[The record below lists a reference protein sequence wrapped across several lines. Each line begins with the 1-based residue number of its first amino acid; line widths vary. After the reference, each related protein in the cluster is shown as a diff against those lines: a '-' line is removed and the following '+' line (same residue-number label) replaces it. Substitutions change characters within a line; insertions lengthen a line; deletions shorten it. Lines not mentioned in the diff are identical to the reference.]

1 MNDSQL
7 LSGAAIALSALLCT
21 AGPKAAHAQGYPS
34 RPITVVVAQAAGGGS
49 DTVTRL
55 WADFASKKL
64 NQPVVVENKP
74 GAGGIL
80 AAQQV
85 LAKPADGY
93 TIYSAGTSSMVISRF
108 TYKSLPFN
116 AEKDFRGIA
125 MMVRIPYMLVVNKD
139 SGIKSLDDLKRAAQA
154 GPVNFGSA
162 GAGNATHIIPEML
175 QAQLGFKMTHIPYK
189 GETAA
194 LSALMAGDIQAVV
207 AVVGTALPFATSG
220 RVTPLLV
227 LGNEN
232 VAELPQL
239 RTADQVGLKGFSD
252 LVWATL
258 IGRAG
263 IPEESVRK
271 LNEVTQQFLADP
283 DVRQRL
289 QKMKFE
295 PMPGPADAY
304 ETLLAR
310 DTKRIAEATKGL
322 DLASQ

>member
-1 MNDSQL
+1 MKNSHL
-7 LSGAAIALSALLCT
+7 LARTAAWLF
-21 AGPKAAHAQGYPS
+21 AAAVTTVSAQGYPN
-34 RPITVVVAQAAGGGS
+34 RPITVVVAQAPGGGS

-64 NQPVVVENKP
+64 GQPVVVENKP

-93 TIYSAGTSSMVISRF
+93 TIYSAGTSSMVLSRF
-108 TYKSLPFN
+108 TYKALPFD

-139 SGIKSLDDLKRAAQA
+139 GGIKSMDDLKRAAQA
-154 GPVNFGSA
+154 GQVNFGSA

-189 GETAA
+189 GEAAA
-194 LSALMAGDIQAVV
+194 LAALMGGDIQAVV
-207 AVVGTALPFATSG
+207 SVVGTVLPLATAG

-232 VAELPQL
+232 VPQLPQL
-239 RTADQVGLKGFSD
+239 KTAEQVGLNGFSD

-258 IGRAG
+258 IGRSG
-263 IPEESVRK
+263 MPEDSVKK
-271 LNEVTQQFLADP
+271 LNDVTQQFLADP
-283 DVRQRL
+283 DVRARL
-289 QKMKFE
+289 QKMYFE
-295 PMPGPADAY
+295 PMPGPASAY
-304 ETLLAR
+304 ETLLSR

-322 DLASQ
+322 NLATQ